1 MQTVHSSRNRILLNG
16 DETCKDDSGNE
27 DKVFALENM
36 PEDSSFWDNYGEG
49 RNERMD
55 EGDDIDDKH
64 YAAVPEEQKSKKF
77 AYYASNAERIESDDG
92 GANEVK
98 EQEAKRL
105 QAKMRDA
112 MADDDF
118 GLEDVVEGLPVDD
131 G

>member
-1 MQTVHSSRNRILLNG
+1 MQTVHSSRNKILLNG

-49 RNERMD
+49 GNERMD

-64 YAAVPEEQKSKKF
+64 YAAVPEGQESKKF
-77 AYYASNAERIESDDG
+77 AYYASNAERIELDDG
-92 GANEVK
+92 EANEVK

-105 QAKMRDA
+105 RTKARGA
-112 MADDDF
+112 MA
-118 GLEDVVEGLPVDD
+118 
-131 G
+131 